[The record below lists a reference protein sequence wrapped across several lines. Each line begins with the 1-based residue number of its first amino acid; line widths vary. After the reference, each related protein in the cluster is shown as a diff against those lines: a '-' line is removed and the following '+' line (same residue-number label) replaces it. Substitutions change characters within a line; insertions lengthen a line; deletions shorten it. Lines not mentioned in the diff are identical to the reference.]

1 MNIKSVCF
9 SVRVPIFHS
18 NFAAYPPF
26 TTMPNTPG
34 LSNAEAKRAQL
45 MAELAA
51 KKKAREEEDA
61 AALKALEDQIAKE
74 AAAAAAARMK
84 EHEEAMA
91 LVRAEKRKM
100 TMKDDGV
107 EVVEVRL
114 CSFAFD
120 FC

>member
-1 MNIKSVCF
+1 
-9 SVRVPIFHS
+9 
-18 NFAAYPPF
+18 
-26 TTMPNTPG
+26 MPNTPG

-45 MAELAA
+45 LAELAA

-61 AALKALEDQIAKE
+61 AALKALEEQIAKE
-74 AAAAAAARMK
+74 AAAAAAAARMR

-107 EVVEVRL
+107 EVVEVRFS
-114 CSFAFD
+114 SFAFD
-120 FC
+120 LC

>member
-9 SVRVPIFHS
+9 SVRVPIFRY
-18 NFAAYPPF
+18 NFAAFPF

-45 MAELAA
+45 LAELAA

-61 AALKALEDQIAKE
+61 AALKALEEQIAKE
-74 AAAAAAARMK
+74 AAAAAAAARMK

-91 LVRAEKRKM
+91 LARAEKCKV
-100 TMKDDGV
+100 TMRDDGL
-107 EVVEVRL
+107 ELVEVRL
-114 CSFAFD
+114 LFFR
-120 FC
+120 F